1 MAGTSPA
8 MTELKRRV
16 EKQVK
21 GSRGGAPCTKKP
33 PVEVTGGQW
42 ASSLVLRGLFY
53 LKAIGIG
60 AGCLPS
66 FQRTPSMTS

>member
-42 ASSLVLRGLFY
+42 LAVL
-53 LKAIGIG
+53 
-60 AGCLPS
+60 C
-66 FQRTPSMTS
+66 